1 MKMRAQM
8 LQKTPASLLWAVVI
22 CASGCAIGQQAH
34 PPHEQMA
41 FSAEDESV
49 KQPVKIPA
57 DVWAVLQKDSNVL
70 DVLNSQSLQPNQLPA
85 SWFTASE
92 VHLDGAQEGD
102 LVVVGKGL
110 LQGANVTTF
119 WVFTRTSSGTKLVLN
134 VPAHDLAIETNRT
147 KGYRDIKVMM
157 ATAGRVSA
165 AIFRFDGQKY
175 QTAKK

>member
-1 MKMRAQM
+1 M
-8 LQKTPASLLWAVVI
+8 LWTVLT

-49 KQPVKIPA
+49 KQPARIPA

-70 DVLNSQSLQPNQLPA
+70 DVLNSQNLQPNQLPA

-102 LVVVGKGL
+102 LIVVGKSL
-110 LQGANVTTF
+110 LQGANVTAF
-119 WVFTRTSSGTKLVLN
+119 WVFTRTPSGPNLVLT

-157 ATAGRVSA
+157 ATAGQVSA
-165 AIFRFDGQKY
+165 AIFRYDGQKY
-175 QTAKK
+175 QTVKK